1 MRHPTTLSLV
11 TQDYL
16 AAYRCILEE
25 MIRKMRGAAQKDSI
39 SYNFIVQMIP
49 HHEAAIEMSRNLL
62 QYTTF
67 VPLQDI
73 ALSIIEEQTRSIE
86 NMQSILC
93 SCCELRNSE
102 RELCRYQNQLEPIL
116 QTMFHRMKEACAVN
130 SLNINFIRE
139 MIPHHM
145 GAVEMSETT
154 LQFEICPELIPILKA
169 IIASQEKGIMQ
180 MRQLLRC
187 LERRT

>member
-25 MIRKMRGAAQKDSI
+25 MIRKMRSAAQKDSI

-62 QYTTF
+62 KYTTF

-86 NMQSILC
+86 NMQDVLC

-102 RELCRYQNQLEPIL
+102 RDLCRYQNRLELIL

-145 GAVEMSETT
+145 GAVEMSKAT
-154 LQFEICPELIPILKA
+154 LQFEICSGLRPILKA
-169 IIASQEKGIMQ
+169 IISSQEKGIMQ
-180 MRQLLRC
+180 MQQLLRC
-187 LERRT
+187 LSRCT